1 LNRRK
6 EEINSVTYPVCDT
19 QITASTFFKV
29 PTMSLLVKMLA
40 ASSNPNRLWSVK
52 TVRIPMK
59 CECRIPSCPMD
70 ERLAC
75 AWIKC
80 ICSRRKIV
88 RRYGSEVKKL
98 GRVADEAIGRKG
110 M

>member
-1 LNRRK
+1 
-6 EEINSVTYPVCDT
+6 
-19 QITASTFFKV
+19 
-29 PTMSLLVKMLA
+29 
-40 ASSNPNRLWSVK
+40 
-52 TVRIPMK
+52 
-59 CECRIPSCPMD
+59 MD